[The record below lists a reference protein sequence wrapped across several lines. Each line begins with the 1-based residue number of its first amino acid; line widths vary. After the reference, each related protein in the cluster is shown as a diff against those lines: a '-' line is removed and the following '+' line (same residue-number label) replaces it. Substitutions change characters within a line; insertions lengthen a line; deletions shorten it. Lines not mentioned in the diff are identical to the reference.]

1 MAAQVLY
8 GVARLGHDRRHHR
21 RPHRHTT
28 GATISILLAHNV
40 VMDNLFYDFQFH
52 KYVYYFP
59 LKLHNVMPQGIA
71 YAIVAGLPPQY
82 GLYSA
87 YLGCF
92 VYCLLGRWKGIDYY
106 LSVFVEFV
114 SFFLQHKR
122 CDDRSD
128 SNHGDHDWRSIFWRQ
143 GGL

>member
-1 MAAQVLY
+1 
-8 GVARLGHDRRHHR
+8 
-21 RPHRHTT
+21 
-28 GATISILLAHNV
+28 
-40 VMDNLFYDFQFH
+40 
-52 KYVYYFP
+52 
-59 LKLHNVMPQGIA
+59 MPQGIA